1 MLFIPP
7 SSNIDVGIDD
17 DPIIKEVGEEDDEP
31 SVVVAEE
38 LFDVGKFIIVG
49 EYVGDV
55 FSFIA
60 GDRELEEPPRVE
72 LPVVLEVGGDDS
84 PPILF
89 VEFVKIAV
97 EIIDGESDES
107 KPSCGDIDGAV
118 VLLDVAEDD
127 VPIVGGNVGDENVC
141 VVDVVA
147 EEGIAV

>member
-55 FSFIA
+55 FSFIVV
-60 GDRELEEPPRVE
+60 GDRELDEPP
-72 LPVVLEVGGDDS
+72 
-84 PPILF
+84 
-89 VEFVKIAV
+89 
-97 EIIDGESDES
+97 
-107 KPSCGDIDGAV
+107 
-118 VLLDVAEDD
+118 
-127 VPIVGGNVGDENVC
+127 
-141 VVDVVA
+141 
-147 EEGIAV
+147 